1 MLIRRVHSP
10 RRACSRS
17 KAVYN
22 PKASIPHA
30 ASLHQ
35 ACAHCA
41 IFPTAASRR
50 SLGRI
55 SVPMWPVALSGRLP
69 VEAMVG
75 RYPAIKLIG
84 RDPIPYRW
92 IFPGRTCIQPEHPAL
107 PPVSKSYSGV
117 WGRSVTHYSPVRH
130 SHPGANPRDPVRLAC
145 VKHAASVHP
154 EPESNPPRK
163 TMKRTEND
171 SHKKIDD
178 RLIRKGASHE
188 NPTVLQGLPATRR
201 NTASRRWTGNH

>member
-1 MLIRRVHSP
+1 MHPTYYRGCWHVVSRCLFERYTHP
-10 RRACSRS
+10 KACSRS

-22 PKASIPHA
+22 PKAVIPHA

-84 RDPIPYRW
+84 RDPIPCRKG
-92 IFPGRTCIQPEHPAL
+92 FPNTPCSVMEHPAL
-107 PPVSKSYSGV
+107 PPVSRSYSGA

-130 SHPGANPRDPVRLAC
+130 SHPGASSWDPVRLAC

-154 EPESNPPRK
+154 EPESNPPQK
-163 TMKRTEND
+163 TFHEENQ
-171 SHKKIDD
+171 HVTLKNKKIDI
-178 RLIRKGASHE
+178 RL
-188 NPTVLQGLPATRR
+188 
-201 NTASRRWTGNH
+201 